1 MFLHFEEVGMAFQTS
16 TENSDLPLI
25 LLGIKAARIS
35 YE

>member
-1 MFLHFEEVGMAFQTS
+1 MAFQTS